1 MSAFE
6 RIFTPENMQF
16 MVKGAGYSLLV
27 AICALAGGSVL
38 GLLAAMARMGKN
50 KIARAIANVYVEVI
64 RGTPMMLQILL
75 LYLGGPVITRT
86 LFHYVFTPNPIL
98 VGTIAIAINSGA
110 YSTELFRS
118 AIQSVDK
125 GQWEAAK
132 TIGLTHK
139 QTLRE
144 IILPQAFKRI
154 LPPYINEFI
163 VLIKDSSLL
172 SDIYNLEEGEEEL
185 NASYLEEGDL
195 GKLKTIFWAFNIVD
209 FTPFLDTNVTLPD
222 GSSAKM
228 VGTWFNH
235 HLSLPTGEELDAGV
249 IGMRSWWDVP
259 LASIASLSASAPR
272 SRGRVLRVERFL
284 SSLSL

>member
-172 SDIYNLEEGEEEL
+172 STIGAAELLQRADVLGAKFYNYLLPLLFATVAYLVMTLTISYFARRLE
-185 NASYLEEGDL
+185 
-195 GKLKTIFWAFNIVD
+195 
-209 FTPFLDTNVTLPD
+209 
-222 GSSAKM
+222 
-228 VGTWFNH
+228 
-235 HLSLPTGEELDAGV
+235 
-249 IGMRSWWDVP
+249 RR
-259 LASIASLSASAPR
+259 LAESD
-272 SRGRVLRVERFL
+272 
-284 SSLSL
+284 

>member
-1 MSAFE
+1 
-6 RIFTPENMQF
+6 MQF

-172 SDIYNLEEGEEEL
+172 STIGAAELLQRADVLGAKFYNYLLPLLFATVAYLVMTLTISYFARRLE
-185 NASYLEEGDL
+185 
-195 GKLKTIFWAFNIVD
+195 
-209 FTPFLDTNVTLPD
+209 
-222 GSSAKM
+222 
-228 VGTWFNH
+228 
-235 HLSLPTGEELDAGV
+235 
-249 IGMRSWWDVP
+249 RR
-259 LASIASLSASAPR
+259 LAESD
-272 SRGRVLRVERFL
+272 
-284 SSLSL
+284 

>member
-50 KIARAIANVYVEVI
+50 KVARAIANVYVEVI

-172 SDIYNLEEGEEEL
+172 STIGAAELLQRADVLGAKFYNYLLPLLFATVAYLVMTLTISYFARRLE
-185 NASYLEEGDL
+185 
-195 GKLKTIFWAFNIVD
+195 
-209 FTPFLDTNVTLPD
+209 
-222 GSSAKM
+222 
-228 VGTWFNH
+228 
-235 HLSLPTGEELDAGV
+235 
-249 IGMRSWWDVP
+249 RR
-259 LASIASLSASAPR
+259 LAESD
-272 SRGRVLRVERFL
+272 
-284 SSLSL
+284 

>member
-1 MSAFE
+1 
-6 RIFTPENMQF
+6 

-172 SDIYNLEEGEEEL
+172 STIGAAELLQRADVLGAKFYNYLLPLLFATVAYLVMTLTISYFARRLE
-185 NASYLEEGDL
+185 
-195 GKLKTIFWAFNIVD
+195 
-209 FTPFLDTNVTLPD
+209 
-222 GSSAKM
+222 
-228 VGTWFNH
+228 
-235 HLSLPTGEELDAGV
+235 
-249 IGMRSWWDVP
+249 RR
-259 LASIASLSASAPR
+259 LAESD
-272 SRGRVLRVERFL
+272 
-284 SSLSL
+284 